1 MRGVNTFSFSRAG
14 VCRHEGFG
22 ATGCEARRKGR
33 PVKGCAGPQAAV
45 ALAGRADALLAC
57 FPLSV
62 TSTHPAGAVGQS
74 WSRVE
79 VLCSSVVLSPRTSAT
94 KRYAGWQAGLLGRA
108 ELGDRRGRE
117 WAIRVSQE
125 RGAHAHSESPS

>member
-14 VCRHEGFG
+14 MGRHEGFG

-45 ALAGRADALLAC
+45 ALAGRADAFLAC

-62 TSTHPAGAVGQS
+62 TSSHPAGAVGQS

-79 VLCSSVVLSPRTSAT
+79 VLCSSAVLSSRTSAT
-94 KRYAGWQAGLLGRA
+94 KRYAGWGTDVDGNGRS
-108 ELGDRRGRE
+108 GSVRK
-117 WAIRVSQE
+117 
-125 RGAHAHSESPS
+125 GARTQVPILTVPVLTAF